1 MKKHRLIM
9 ILIMLLILCGCTN
22 NEPLSRTQIL
32 LDTQVTITLYDQS
45 SSNILDECFEICK
58 KYELLLSRTNP
69 ESELYKLNHQDKN
82 EPIKISDELAKVIK
96 IGLDY
101 SEISNGNFDITV
113 GRLIDLWDFKASQPV
128 VPKQSDINQALTTV
142 SYKNI
147 NLDNNII
154 SFSNPDT
161 IIDLGAVAKGYIGDR
176 IKDYLVDQ
184 GVNSAIIN
192 LGGNVLCVGKKGT
205 DDFRIGITDPQSNE
219 DIIRL
224 NIDDKSVVTSGIYQR
239 YFEVDGKYYHHI
251 LSPQTGYSYHNGIA
265 SVSIISNDSVDGDA
279 LSTVCFT
286 LGLDQGLKLINDLD
300 DVEAIFID
308 TNNRIIYSDN
318 ARKYIINS

>member
-1 MKKHRLIM
+1 MS
-9 ILIMLLILCGCTN
+9 LIMLLILCGCAN

-32 LDTQVTITLYDQS
+32 LDTQVTITLYDQL

-82 EPIKISDELAKVIK
+82 ESIKISDELAKVIQ

-101 SEISNGNFDITV
+101 SEMSNGNFDITV
-113 GRLIDLWDFKASQPV
+113 GRLIDLWDFKASQPA
-128 VPKQSDINQALTTV
+128 VPNQSDIDQALTTV

-161 IIDLGAVAKGYIGDR
+161 IIDLGAVAKGYIGDQ
-176 IKDYLVDQ
+176 IKDYLVKQ
-184 GVNSAIIN
+184 GINSAIIN

-205 DDFRIGITDPQSNE
+205 DDFRIGITDPQGND

-224 NIDDKSVVTSGIYQR
+224 NIDDQSVVTSGIYQR

-251 LSPQTGYSYHNGIA
+251 LSPQTGYCYNNGLA
-265 SVSIISNDSVDGDA
+265 SVSIISDDSVDGDV

-286 LGLDQGLKLINDLD
+286 LGLDQGLKMINDMD
-300 DVEAIFID
+300 GVEAIFID
-308 TNNRIIYSDN
+308 INNSIVYSEK
-318 ARKYIINS
+318 AKEYVITS

>member
-1 MKKHRLIM
+1 MKKYGI
-9 ILIMLLILCGCTN
+9 ISLIMLLILCGCAN

-32 LDTQVTITLYDQS
+32 LDTQVTITLYDQP

-82 EPIKISDELAKVIK
+82 ESIRISDELAKVIQ

-101 SEISNGNFDITV
+101 SEMSNGNFDITV
-113 GRLIDLWDFKASQPV
+113 GRLIDLWDFKATQPV
-128 VPKQSDINQALTTV
+128 VPKQSDIAQALTTV

-161 IIDLGAVAKGYIGDR
+161 IIDLGAVAKGYIGDQ
-176 IKDYLVDQ
+176 IKDYLVKQ
-184 GVNSAIIN
+184 GINSAIIN

-205 DDFRIGITDPQSNE
+205 DDFRIGITDPQGND

-224 NIDDKSVVTSGIYQR
+224 NIDDLSVVTSGIYQR
-239 YFEVDGKYYHHI
+239 YFEADGNYYHHI
-251 LSPQTGYSYHNGIA
+251 LSPQTGYCYNNGLA
-265 SVSIISNDSVDGDA
+265 SVSIISDDSVDGDA

-286 LGLDQGLKLINDLD
+286 LGLDQGLKMINGMNG
-300 DVEAIFID
+300 VEAIFID
-308 TNNRIIYSDN
+308 INNSIFYSDK
-318 ARKYIINS
+318 AREYVLE

>member
-1 MKKHRLIM
+1 MKKHCLIM
-9 ILIMLLILCGCTN
+9 SLVMLLILCGCAN

-32 LDTQVTITLYDQS
+32 LDTQVTITLYDQP

-69 ESELYKLNHQDKN
+69 ESELYKLNQQDKN
-82 EPIKISDELAKVIK
+82 EPIKISDELAKVIQ

-101 SEISNGNFDITV
+101 SEVSNGNFDITV

-128 VPKQSDINQALTTV
+128 APKQSDIDQALTTV

-147 NLDNNII
+147 NLDSNLIR
-154 SFSNPDT
+154 FSNPDT

-176 IKDYLVDQ
+176 IKDYLIKQ
-184 GVNSAIIN
+184 GINSAIIN

-205 DDFRIGITDPQSNE
+205 DDFRIGITDPQGND

-224 NIDDKSVVTSGIYQR
+224 NINDQSVVTSGIYQR

-251 LSPQTGYSYHNGIA
+251 LSPQTGYCYNNGLA
-265 SVSIISNDSVDGDA
+265 SVSIISDDSVDADA

-286 LGLDQGLKLINDLD
+286 LGLEQGLKMINGMDG
-300 DVEAIFID
+300 VEAIFID
-308 TNNRIIYSDN
+308 VNNSIIYSDK
-318 ARKYIINS
+318 AKEYVIK